1 MITLTV
7 KEIQDIKFRQVM
19 QSGNKGNVKWNE
31 VFNDEKD
38 MLETYKLLLRF
49 KSFRDYVGENP
60 WINMA
65 KHNTELSEKQMR
77 QLKRQSNILID
88 YVSFRISAVE
98 SFTQESKL
106 LAFYKTLDSE
116 KQQT

>member
-65 KHNTELSEKQMR
+65 KHNTGLSEKQMR

-88 YVSFRISAVE
+88 YVLFRIKTVE

>member
-38 MLETYKLLLRF
+38 MLENNLMNF
-49 KSFRDYVGENP
+49 
-60 WINMA
+60 
-65 KHNTELSEKQMR
+65 
-77 QLKRQSNILID
+77 
-88 YVSFRISAVE
+88 
-98 SFTQESKL
+98 
-106 LAFYKTLDSE
+106 
-116 KQQT
+116 